1 MLLNSIFIFQK
12 QQQVVII
19 LKHYEYQINLVDLLL
34 FTCFVSNVIRQCVK
48 LNEN

>member
-19 LKHYEYQINLVDLLL
+19 LKHYQINLVDLLL